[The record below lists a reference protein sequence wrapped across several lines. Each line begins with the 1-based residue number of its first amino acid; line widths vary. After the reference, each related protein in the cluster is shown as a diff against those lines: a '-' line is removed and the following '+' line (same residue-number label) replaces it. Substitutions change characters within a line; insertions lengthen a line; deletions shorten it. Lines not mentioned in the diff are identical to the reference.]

1 MGVLKDNYISFLED
15 IDKNIKN
22 KDDLDY
28 IKSRFAQFL
37 DVVLDQMD
45 HIIQYKNEELAELE
59 RKQEELAQKMDKMEQ
74 IMDNIERDIYSDDGF
89 DFEIVCPYCNYEFVI
104 DVDENKTEVEC
115 PECNNIIELDWSG
128 DLDDDHHG
136 CPGSCSSCHG
146 CGDDEEE
153 DDDEFEDDEDDD
165 M

>member
-15 IDKNIKN
+15 IDKNIKD

-45 HIIQYKNEELAELE
+45 HIIQYKNEELSELE

-74 IMDNIERDIYSDDGF
+74 IMDNIERDIYSDEGF

-115 PECNNIIELDWSG
+115 QECNNIIELDWSG
-128 DLDDDHHG
+128 DLDDEHHG
-136 CPGSCSSCHG
+136 CSGSCSSCHG
-146 CGDDEEE
+146 CGDDDEEE
-153 DDDEFEDDEDDD
+153 DEFEDDEDDD